1 MDKDYLGKLVYDI
14 KYIEV
19 MLKRL
24 GEILAKDT
32 DDSSRYKHIISYM
45 RFKVRL
51 NELKERYN
59 MIVGIKPYWHM
70 LLDVL

>member
-32 DDSSRYKHIISYM
+32 DESSRYKHIISYM

-51 NELKERYN
+51 NELKESYN
-59 MIVGIKPYWHM
+59 MIVGVKPY
-70 LLDVL
+70 